1 MWSWL
6 RIPRKRV
13 AIPDRLWRVALDR
26 VPCLRNL
33 PAADQQR
40 LRQLSEKFL
49 DEKIFEGV
57 AGLAVTDRMRVE
69 IAAQA
74 CLLILN
80 LDHDYYRGWRTVI
93 LYPGDFRVPK
103 EHVDDA
109 GVVHAWTE
117 ELAGES
123 WEGGPVILSWAT
135 HRAADPDINIVL
147 HEFAHKLDM
156 ADGTANGC
164 PPLPPDISPVRWA
177 RDFDSAYGRL
187 CSALD
192 RGAPVPIDEYAADS
206 PAEFFAV
213 MTEQFFLRPDAVWS
227 EFPAVY
233 RHLRDFYRQ
242 DPLARSRT
250 G

>member
-6 RIPRKRV
+6 RIARKHV
-13 AIPDRLWRVALDR
+13 AIPDRLWRTALDR
-26 VPCLRNL
+26 LPCLRTL
-33 PAADQQR
+33 TAADRTR
-40 LRQLSEKFL
+40 LRRLSEQFL
-49 DEKIFEGV
+49 YDKIFEGA
-57 AGLAVTDRMRVE
+57 AGLVVTDRMRVE

-93 LYPGDFRVPK
+93 LYPGDFRVAK
-103 EHVDDA
+103 KAVDDA
-109 GVVHAWTE
+109 GVVHEWTE

-156 ADGTANGC
+156 LDGIANGC
-164 PPLPPDISPVRWA
+164 PPLPRGISPALWA
-177 RDFDSAYGRL
+177 RDFESAYNRL
-187 CSALD
+187 CTALE
-192 RGAPVPIDEYAADS
+192 RGEPLPIDEYAADN

-213 MTEQFFLRPDAVWS
+213 ITEQFFLRPGTVQS
-227 EFPAVY
+227 VFPAVY
-233 RHLRDFYRQ
+233 GHLRDYYRQ
-242 DPLARSRT
+242 DPLTRYENE
-250 G
+250 